1 MKLPKKSLGQN
12 FLIEKNIVRKIV
24 GLVNIN
30 GKNLIEIGPGKG
42 ALTDEILKL
51 KPKSLTLIEKDYDL
65 TKYLHSKYFLAKKL
79 KIINADILKFDF
91 DKINEDKLIIIGNL
105 PYNIS
110 SQILVKLLKN
120 KELKHKFKDLIF
132 MFQKELGER
141 IIGEFPSKH
150 YGRLSIIS
158 NYSLHIV
165 KKFMVSANCFFQNQ
179 KLNQWL
185 FILKFVK
192 KILIRYKI
200 FQV

>member
-1 MKLPKKSLGQN
+1 MKSGL
-12 FLIEKNIVRKIV
+12 EK
-24 GLVNIN
+24 
-30 GKNLIEIGPGKG
+30 ES
-42 ALTDEILKL
+42 ADEILKL

-165 KKFMVSANCFFQNQ
+165 KKLWYRLIVFFQNQ

-192 KILIRYKI
+192 KYL
-200 FQV
+200 